1 MKLLARYNRINLV
14 STVIIFLLA
23 SVAFAFLLRY
33 VLIHQIDEDLK
44 IEQNEITSFLRMHD
58 RLPEIIEV
66 RDQQTKYTA
75 VAQPGNDGIDRITTD
90 KAYNRHE
97 REEELVRQL
106 NFYVKEGAQW
116 YRVTVSKSLEGTDDL
131 IQSIIIITVGTILLI
146 LAATFIV
153 NRVVLRKL
161 WQPFYD
167 TLLRVNNFK
176 LGKQE
181 KLEFAKTSIDEFAI
195 MNNTLQQAITK
206 AEEDYVLLKQFTE
219 NASHELQTP
228 LAVIRSKLDILIQ
241 DEHLTAG
248 QSNAVQ
254 SAYDALQKLSRMNQS
269 LLLLTKI
276 ENRQF
281 SETAVI
287 NIQAL
292 VAEKLS
298 QFKELWQSKNIT
310 LDASLA
316 QVPVTFNPTLADILL
331 NNLFSNAIKHNI
343 ANGSVNIELKEA
355 HLIIC
360 NTGAAKALDSNSLF
374 ARFNKPG
381 NAQDSYGLGL
391 SIIKQICEVSGCTI
405 NYSFEGSNTH
415 VFSLSW

>member
-1 MKLLARYNRINLV
+1 MKLLARYNRINLL

-23 SVAFAFLLRY
+23 SIAFAFLLRY
-33 VLIHQIDEDLK
+33 VLINQIDQDLK
-44 IEQNEITSFLRMHD
+44 IEQNEITAFLQEHGH
-58 RLPEIIEV
+58 LPEIIEV
-66 RDQQTKYTA
+66 RDQQTKYTS
-75 VAQPGNDGIDRITTD
+75 VTQPESNDHNHITTS

-106 NFYVKEGAQW
+106 NFYAKEGSQW
-116 YRVTVSKSLEGTDDL
+116 YMVTVSKSLKGTDDL
-131 IQSIIIITVGTILLI
+131 IQSIIIITVVTILLI

-167 TLLRVNNFK
+167 TLQRVNNFK

-181 KLEFAKTSIDEFAI
+181 KLEFSPTAIDEFSI
-195 MNNTLQQAITK
+195 MNNTLQQAIMK

-254 SAYDALQKLSRMNQS
+254 SAYEALQKLSRMNQS
-269 LLLLTKI
+269 LLLLAKI

-281 SETAVI
+281 SETTLI
-287 NIQAL
+287 NMKELIE
-292 VAEKLS
+292 EKLS
-298 QFKELWQSKNIT
+298 QFRELWQSKNIMVSS
-310 LDASLA
+310 LLGDAS
-316 QVPVTFNPTLADILL
+316 VTFNPMLADILL

-343 ANGSVNIELKEA
+343 AGGIVNIELNDGG
-355 HLIIC
+355 LIIR
-360 NTGAAKALDSNSLF
+360 NTGLSKALDSTSLF
-374 ARFNKPG
+374 TRFNKPD
-381 NAQDSYGLGL
+381 NAQDSHGLGL

-405 NYSFEGSNTH
+405 DYSFEGSETH
-415 VFSLSW
+415 VFSVSW